1 MKVKAKT
8 SLIFIFLLLSFYF
21 SSAQE
26 IKINAI
32 NTPLNQVL
40 ISIID
45 SNNVNISFDDNSLSR
60 YTITEQRS
68 FPSIEKALTQLLD
81 SSSLAFELIEDV
93 WVIYPV
99 ESRPNETLTVSGRI
113 YDLYSDE
120 SLPYSHII
128 INGWPSISDLS
139 GNYSVVLA
147 GYDSLLHIK
156 VSYLGYYIIDTVL
169 EINHIHNFALTPSSI
184 GLSEIVISDKI
195 VEKTT
200 QIGNQPGLMKLNHK
214 IAHFLPGYGD
224 NSVFNLI
231 RLMPGILASG
241 EQTSELIIWGGYAGH
256 SKVMFDGFTA
266 YGLKNF
272 NDNISSFNP
281 FMAKDIEIHKG
292 GYDASYGGRIGGIV
306 DIIGKNG
313 NTQSPSF
320 TFSINNMTINA
331 MVEIP
336 IAKKGSLILAF
347 RNTYYNL
354 YNPSDMS
361 AIISPNINPDSTT
374 DVDITVVPDYTF
386 RDANIK
392 YSTRI
397 NEKDNFY
404 ISLHAGDDKFSYII
418 DELVNN
424 RLYDKKTKDEN
435 TQIGGSIFYGHNWEK
450 GNTSKIRFSYS
461 GFNNSYANN
470 SKFTTI
476 SGGDIEYKSDDNSTN
491 KLGEYKIENS
501 NSITINQTHTF
512 ESGID
517 LTYNSV
523 KLEEYSFNTK
533 MAYFHSTGGIASIFA
548 QDNISIFKNLNLK
561 AGFRLTHA
569 FYLQK
574 IYFEPRFSATF
585 KLADYW
591 KINAAFGIYNQF
603 IALTT
608 VVDDL
613 GNFKYLWSLS
623 NNDVIPVLNATHYV
637 LGTSYHPHNFT
648 FSVEGYY
655 KNTTGL
661 SRFVNILDSNIKDIF
676 YGKAESY
683 GMDILIKKDLSKHSA
698 WIAYSLSKTIEH
710 FTYFNLE
717 ERRRAPQDQR
727 HEIKL
732 AAMLNFDP
740 VYFSTNYVCGSGF
753 PYGNGSQQ
761 YNEGSDK
768 KYSRWDASIIYK
780 FLDRK
785 VQGEVGISI
794 LNVLN
799 AKNSKYSSFEKIP
812 SNQINDINIYTE
824 ALPFT
829 PTLHL
834 KISM

>member
-1 MKVKAKT
+1 LKVKAKT

-533 MAYFHSTGGIASIFA
+533 MAYFHSTGSIASIFA